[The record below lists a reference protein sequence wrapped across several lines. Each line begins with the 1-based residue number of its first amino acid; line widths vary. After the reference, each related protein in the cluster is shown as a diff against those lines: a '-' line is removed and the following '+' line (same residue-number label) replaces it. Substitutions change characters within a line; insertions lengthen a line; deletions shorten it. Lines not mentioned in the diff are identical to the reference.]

1 MKRTFSLNMT
11 LSQAIK
17 LLGYTAIYSVVKEM
31 IQLRR
36 TRWCKSKRSYSRT
49 DQ

>member
-1 MKRTFSLNMT
+1 MKRTFSLTMT

-36 TRWCKSKRSYSRT
+36 TSAMGRGIDSSN
-49 DQ
+49 